1 MEDLER
7 WLKLEEIAKHI
18 GCSKDTIRTWI
29 KKDTIPYYKVG
40 RQYKFKVSEIDY
52 WIQSGK
58 SADAD
63 K

>member
-7 WLKLEEIAKHI
+7 WLNLEATAQYI
-18 GCSKDTIRTWI
+18 GCSKDTTRGWIRT
-29 KKDTIPYYKVG
+29 KTIPTYKVG
-40 RQYKFKVSEIDY
+40 RQYKLQVSEIDH

>member
-1 MEDLER
+1 MMPN
-7 WLKLEEIAKHI
+7 K
-18 GCSKDTIRTWI
+18 
-29 KKDTIPYYKVG
+29 YKVG